1 MPTFPS
7 HPESHTHTR
16 FRWWSSCR
24 SIRSKLNKYKSEH
37 DGGVGAGSILAD
49 HGLCG
54 WKESCYGAAPP
65 KKERFPET
73 AHTHR
78 VASMARR
85 MRRAYLYE
93 KGRHLNEATNRRHHR
108 RHQPVML
115 HSLHML
121 NIIEFSHILMCCF
134 SVALAVFVWVSY
146 EGIDKIWNVLILK
159 EFETIFEYR

>member
-1 MPTFPS
+1 MKVRGGGGRFDPSRPWLVWLEGELLWCCPT
-7 HPESHTHTR
+7 
-16 FRWWSSCR
+16 
-24 SIRSKLNKYKSEH
+24 
-37 DGGVGAGSILAD
+37 
-49 HGLCG
+49 
-54 WKESCYGAAPP
+54 
-65 KKERFPET
+65 KKGKVPRNRT
-73 AHTHR
+73 HTHR

-85 MRRAYLYE
+85 MRRAYLSE

-159 EFETIFEYR
+159 EFETIFEYRLIFILFLFFLFTTIYFNFHF